1 VKLGRLSVGT
11 AKPVRSGIDDLLSS
25 TEGGKHDYD
34 WYVIQIWHDLELVD
48 SIWGIKPRN
57 HVFKKTDRTNKES
70 GNKICAILAVLCSLR
85 LILDPGLIAENFS
98 SSQHILIYFD

>member
-57 HVFKKTDRTNKES
+57 HVFEKQTRKVAVNLCYISSFMFFEISPRS
-70 GNKICAILAVLCSLR
+70 GINC
-85 LILDPGLIAENFS
+85 
-98 SSQHILIYFD
+98 